1 MEKILGK
8 KTGLIRLREQ
18 RRKNSWVLELGTKV
32 MTDIEMT
39 LVPTVEA
46 QSRTL
51 RRASAGKAKKPQLED
66 QRTACK
72 V

>member
-1 MEKILGK
+1 MEKFLGK
-8 KTGLIRLREQ
+8 KTGLLPLREQ
-18 RRKNSWVLELGTKV
+18 RRKSSWVLELSTKV
-32 MTDIEMT
+32 TTDIEMT

-46 QSRTL
+46 QSGTL
-51 RRASAGKAKKPQLED
+51 IPASAGKAKEPQLED